1 MSRDLEHPKIQENR
15 KNIKKVVQKTWLLVH
30 RKERVN
36 QIIQAYVNP
45 PGISTHPV
53 CYCVCVDRKRAT
65 AEEGLRHPW
74 LNPHQHLHPVKA
86 SSLDEPETCRSDSD
100 PESPARSPEPDLIGS
115 YLLYPGQGELKTGRP
130 AFSFS
135 DPRFPTRPE
144 IQQELMC

>member
-1 MSRDLEHPKIQENR
+1 M
-15 KNIKKVVQKTWLLVH
+15 
-30 RKERVN
+30 N

-74 LNPHQHLHPVKA
+74 LNPHPHPHQHPHPSPHLHPVKA
-86 SSLDEPETCRSDSD
+86 SSLDEPETCQSDSD
-100 PESPARSPEPDLIGS
+100 PESPAPSPEPDLIGS

-130 AFSFS
+130 AFPFS
-135 DPRFPTRPE
+135 EPHFATRTE
-144 IQQELMC
+144 IQQELIC